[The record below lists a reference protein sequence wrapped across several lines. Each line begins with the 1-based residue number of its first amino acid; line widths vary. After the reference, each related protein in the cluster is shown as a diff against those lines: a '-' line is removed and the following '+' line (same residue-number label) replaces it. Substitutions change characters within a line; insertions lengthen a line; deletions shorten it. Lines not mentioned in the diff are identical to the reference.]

1 MYELKVARRFAAAH
15 NLKNFHGKCEDLH
28 GHNWLVEVHVQ
39 SPGLDQAGLVMDFGE
54 IKKHLDEV
62 LELLDHK
69 YLNDIDY
76 FKENNTS
83 SEHIARFIYEQI
95 RPKIESGPVR
105 VTKVSAWESENARA
119 SYMP

>member
-1 MYELKVARRFAAAH
+1 
-15 NLKNFHGKCEDLH
+15 
-28 GHNWLVEVHVQ
+28 
-39 SPGLDQAGLVMDFGE
+39 MDFGE

-95 RPKIESGPVR
+95 RPKIESGTAR